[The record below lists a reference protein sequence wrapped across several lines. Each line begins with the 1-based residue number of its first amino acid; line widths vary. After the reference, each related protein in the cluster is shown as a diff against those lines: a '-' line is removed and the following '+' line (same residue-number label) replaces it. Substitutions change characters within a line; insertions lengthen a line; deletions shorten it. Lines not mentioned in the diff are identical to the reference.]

1 MVCSCLL
8 CKGRAGQGRTGTWN
22 GRRGVHLQTWGKEH
36 MGISA
41 GGVAYQRS
49 FSRAA
54 FRPLGAASSLSL
66 LPTPTYVCVCV
77 CTFYLVE
84 FHLWC

>member
-8 CKGRAGQGRTGTWN
+8 CKGRAGQGRTRTWN
-22 GRRGVHLQTWGKEH
+22 GQERGAFADMGKEH

-66 LPTPTYVCVCV
+66 LPTPTCVCVCV